1 VKELERRRSATEKRI
16 TALRT
21 RLIDAG
27 ARAGD
32 KACVYATG
40 SLGRGEASTHS
51 DLDLFI
57 VGRSLPA
64 GNPAEKRARS
74 QLRRR
79 V

>member
-1 VKELERRRSATEKRI
+1 MKELERRRSATEKRI